1 MKTRAELKALAK
13 QQIKGKIGILF
24 LISLVIAIISGAA
37 SSIPFASIIVDP
49 ALMLST
55 YLIYCKLSSI
65 NDYRPEIGE
74 TFGGFSN
81 VLGAMRVYWA
91 QALFTFLWT
100 MLFIIPG
107 IIKGIAYSQAMF
119 ILAENPEIG
128 GREALKKSSEMMQG
142 HKMDYFILSL
152 SFIGWNILAVFTFG
166 ILYVW
171 LAPYISATQ
180 ANFYQSIKPV
190 DFNFVPEN
198 EEFQTA

>member
-24 LISLVIAIISGAA
+24 LISLFIAIISVGTF
-37 SSIPFASIIVDP
+37 SIPFASIIVDP

-74 TFGGFSN
+74 TLGGFPN
-81 VLGAMRVYWA
+81 VVGAMRVYWA
-91 QALFTFLWT
+91 QAFFTFLWT

-142 HKMDYFILSL
+142 HKLDYFILSL

>member
-65 NDYRPEIGE
+65 NDYRPEVSE

-152 SFIGWNILAVFTFG
+152 SFIGWNILAVLTLG
-166 ILYVW
+166 ILYIW

-190 DFNFVPEN
+190 DFNFTPEN